1 MVTSN
6 IAVRTGI
13 ALNNPNLES
22 GIRNL
27 GIESQDME
35 DGESNLES
43 GIRNLRIEE
52 AVSGELRKK
61 RFEQLSMS
69 LKVVKLK
76 RFFIEGPVRIKNYEL
91 RIKNQGRIIFYIGT
105 HRVFVSLVDGLDS
118 IIPRIHGILNSHVTI
133 G

>member
-6 IAVRTGI
+6 IAVRSDI
-13 ALNNPNLES
+13 AFGSLFNLEL

-27 GIESQDME
+27 GIESQDLE

-76 RFFIEGPVRIKNYEL
+76 RFFIEGPVRIKN
-91 RIKNQGRIIFYIGT
+91 
-105 HRVFVSLVDGLDS
+105 
-118 IIPRIHGILNSHVTI
+118 
-133 G
+133 